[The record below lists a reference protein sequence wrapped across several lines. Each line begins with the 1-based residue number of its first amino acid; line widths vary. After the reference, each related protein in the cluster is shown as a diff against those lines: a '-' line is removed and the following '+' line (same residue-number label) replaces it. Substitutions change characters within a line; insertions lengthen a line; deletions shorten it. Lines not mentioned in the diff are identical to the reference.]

1 MYTSVPHVVVV
12 LLTYCYCN
20 QNYYLNILISMCEK
34 FARDH
39 SLTYNI
45 KKMNLIIF
53 RYGKTTDID
62 PRLFLVGQPIKAVE
76 NFR

>member
-1 MYTSVPHVVVV
+1 
-12 LLTYCYCN
+12 
-20 QNYYLNILISMCEK
+20 MCEK